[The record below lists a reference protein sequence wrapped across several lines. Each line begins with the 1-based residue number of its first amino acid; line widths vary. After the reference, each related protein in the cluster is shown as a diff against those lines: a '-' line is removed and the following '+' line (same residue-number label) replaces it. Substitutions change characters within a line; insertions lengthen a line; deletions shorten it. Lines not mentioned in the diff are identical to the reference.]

1 MQHSWKIFLEN
12 QAFPNK
18 LVHYKMAQSL
28 LRLYANRCPLTKLI
42 VSRYIARA
50 RRDAKM
56 TCQALKIQKVPKQM
70 SHFLNKNLIEY
81 FGNEPYHYAPNKT
94 SKLYIPSTIK
104 HLKEATQHIYLGK

>member
-1 MQHSWKIFLEN
+1 
-12 QAFPNK
+12 
-18 LVHYKMAQSL
+18 MAQYL

-94 SKLYIPSTIK
+94 SKLYIPSTINTCK
-104 HLKEATQHIYLGK
+104 KLLSTSIWADKRWADLWPGIC

>member
-1 MQHSWKIFLEN
+1 
-12 QAFPNK
+12 
-18 LVHYKMAQSL
+18 MA
-28 LRLYANRCPLTKLI
+28 R
-42 VSRYIARA
+42 VRYINDNHFNFEVFLHFGGIWSTV